1 MSSTVSTRS
10 AIGAIAVAALVAL
23 AACTRAPTVAAPP
36 PSPPE
41 QARSPAAELPGGPPA
56 ASLPGG
62 QPMAAAP
69 GSPSRPSWPGRA
81 VTEWMETHHW
91 TPASRDVLTTRRRED
106 GVIVVSMQPI
116 ANPLWKARGH
126 AAPKPPVL
134 VKAPIKPVAR
144 VVLAPPPKPVAP
156 PKPVVTAT
164 ALPAPM
170 PAPVVTAP
178 APEPSKFRFVW
189 PHFGGFSIKALA
201 LPGQP
206 MLAIPGVG
214 KVHSEKVVLAGILI
228 AIALL
233 LIAIWRSAGSRQSQA
248 ERRRRF
254 RTFESA
260 KPATELEA

>member
-1 MSSTVSTRS
+1 
-10 AIGAIAVAALVAL
+10 
-23 AACTRAPTVAAPP
+23 
-36 PSPPE
+36 
-41 QARSPAAELPGGPPA
+41 
-56 ASLPGG
+56 
-62 QPMAAAP
+62 MAAAP
-69 GSPSRPSWPGRA
+69 SAPARPSWPGRA

-106 GVIVVSMQPI
+106 GVVVVSMQPI
-116 ANPLWKARGH
+116 ANPLWKARQH
-126 AAPKPPVL
+126 SASPPPALVRAPV
-134 VKAPIKPVAR
+134 KPVAK
-144 VVLAPPPKPVAP
+144 VALAPPPKPVAP
-156 PKPVVTAT
+156 PKPVVA
-164 ALPAPM
+164 AMAIPAPA
-170 PAPVVTAP
+170 PAAAAVAP

-189 PHFGGFSIKALA
+189 PNFGGFSIKALA

-233 LIAIWRSAGSRQSQA
+233 LIAIWRSAGSRSSQA

-260 KPATELEA
+260 KPATEHET